1 MALARLHFFCGII
14 YVIVTK
20 RWEAIKIPRANTS
33 SDVKAFLKKGSFD
46 VGAIKHTQSSE
57 Y

>member
-33 SDVKAFLKKGSFD
+33 SDVKAFFKKVVFD